1 MLGETLPTARG
12 IVWSSLS
19 SIGCWQRVRKARWEA
34 RRCSIPG
41 RSHVSLGVLLL
52 VQLQKLMSRL
62 LLQISL
68 NGMGR
73 VFVFISIPSN
83 FLSVVGEV
91 SFSQDTL
98 YIKENIKR
106 SKIFSNLTTSL

>member
-41 RSHVSLGVLLL
+41 RSHVSLGV
-52 VQLQKLMSRL
+52 
-62 LLQISL
+62 
-68 NGMGR
+68 
-73 VFVFISIPSN
+73 FISTITKINVSIIIANIAKRYGGRGICVHLNPI
-83 FLSVVGEV
+83 FLSVVGEI

-106 SKIFSNLTTSL
+106 SKIFNNLTTSL